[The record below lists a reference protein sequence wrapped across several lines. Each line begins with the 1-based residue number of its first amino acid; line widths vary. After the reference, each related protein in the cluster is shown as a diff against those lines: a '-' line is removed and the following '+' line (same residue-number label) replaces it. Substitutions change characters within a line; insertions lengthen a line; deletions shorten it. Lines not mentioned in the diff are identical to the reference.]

1 MIGTLASFGIEA
13 LSKVRTNRKTLADM
27 NVGLLFGINSD
38 GKAIPADSSTGVR
51 AVGIANCGTEYAYG
65 VAREFNKTDKVN
77 AGKEVNAEQ
86 FGIINVAADSFTQL
100 QIGAPIYLSTAGSFT
115 LTEPTTV
122 GHLSQKVGKVYSR
135 ASVQIDL
142 TQDSGT
148 IVGVDNFTV
157 FEVSTAGALS
167 TKGISLVT
175 TGSGALAL
183 TLGAP
188 TIGTQVRIKLV
199 TDGGGNATV
208 TTGTGISFDGTNNTA
223 VFADALDELVLG
235 YKSATQWIIIENVG
249 AVALSDV

>member
-100 QIGAPIYLSTAGSFT
+100 QIGAPIYLSTAGSFS
-115 LTEPTTV
+115 LTAPTVV

-142 TQDSGT
+142 TQDAGTAVANNIAFYSANGAITPSGYAL
-148 IVGVDNFTV
+148 I
-157 FEVSTAGALS
+157 AGG
-167 TKGISLVT
+167 TGIA
-175 TGSGALAL
+175 GL

-188 TIGTQVRIKLV
+188 TPGVYLEIRIDSLSS
-199 TDGGGNATV
+199 GNVVV
-208 TTGTGISFDGTNNTA
+208 TTGTGITLNSTGNNTA
-223 VFADALDELVLG
+223 TFNAAGEALRLG
-235 YKSATQWIIIENVG
+235 YFSATRWQIIENVN
-249 AVALSDV
+249 AVALSTV